1 MKDWN
6 GRKINFAKSKGGVI
20 VVTHPFDNLIS
31 TNCIPWPPPE
41 IVQKLYKSRQI
52 RAFQGS
58 QSSICTSGL
67 TYYCDLQSLH
77 SEDAITWSVFGT
89 VAYSGLSKRENWVSQ
104 FFKLLDISDAVSTN
118 AVIFL
123 WRRIPHPDTLVSGG
137 PELDFGIITDNTLIL
152 GEVKWQSGVGSAQGK
167 RKNKDQIQLRGEF
180 LKKYGKTIFPSLK
193 VQIVVGV
200 GLSQNAFNN
209 TVPSGVSFLS
219 TTWEDICSIQAHPH
233 FDEIQRYYEWKL
245 NHKKKVK
252 KAKKEQ

>member
-6 GRKINFAKSKGGVI
+6 DRKINFAKSKEGVI
-20 VVTHPFDNLIS
+20 VVPHPFDNLIS
-31 TNCIPWPPPE
+31 ANYIPWPPPE

-52 RAFQGS
+52 RAFQGT

-89 VAYSGLSKRENWVSQ
+89 VAYSSLSERENWASQ

-118 AVIFL
+118 AAIFL

-137 PELDFGIITDNTLIL
+137 PEIDFGIITDNTLIL
-152 GEVKWQSGVGSAQGK
+152 GEAKWQSGVGSAQGK
-167 RKNKDQIQLRGEF
+167 KKNKDQIQLRGEF
-180 LKKYGKTIFPSLK
+180 LKKYGKKIFHYKK

-200 GLSQNAFNN
+200 GLYKNSFNN
-209 TVPSGVSFLS
+209 TVPTGVRFLS
-219 TTWEDICSIQAHPH
+219 TTWGDICSIQAHPL
-233 FDEIQRYYEWKL
+233 FDEIQRYYKWKL
-245 NHKKKVK
+245 DYKRK
-252 KAKKEQ
+252 